1 MSSLYYFPMTEE
13 YASIIAKWTYDEPY
27 SLYSMDGDE
36 NTIAE
41 FMDGDYFYALDN
53 DNVLIGYI
61 CTGNSARVP
70 GGYNIGIYDQD
81 TYLDLGLGL
90 QPEFT
95 GKGLGIGFVTSSLD
109 FIRERYQATD
119 IQLVVAAFNE
129 RAIKVYERAGFA
141 KGPLFQSK
149 IGEQDVDFMVMRR
162 SMQAQ

>member
-1 MSSLYYFPMTEE
+1 MHYFAMTED
-13 YASIIAKWTYDEPY
+13 YARIIAEWTYDEPY

-36 NTIAE
+36 DTVAE
-41 FMDGDYFYALDN
+41 FMNGDYFYALDN

-70 GGYNIGIYDQD
+70 GGYDIGIYHHD
-81 TYLDLGLGL
+81 TYIDFGLGL
-90 QPEFT
+90 HPEFT
-95 GKGLGIGFVTSSLD
+95 GKGRGAEFVTRSLQ
-109 FIRERYQATD
+109 FIHEQYQATD
-119 IQLVVAAFNE
+119 IQLVVATWNE

-141 KGPLFQSK
+141 KGPIFQSK